1 MHFKL
6 RTAGFSL
13 IEIMAALAIL
23 AIGMSSIMAVFP
35 AGMESFR
42 KARDNTVLANL
53 MRSKVSELTYELSN
67 PIGKGDPSVR
77 IAQHYLKA
85 DTAFARYMSE
95 DDSKK
100 RVSRPLIVNSE
111 AYPFEQNGRYF
122 WQYTVHDI
130 GREGDTKIGEKGV
143 KGVFYQI
150 EMNVYDRSQMEEEK
164 EPLEFSIVKPDQINK
179 PILRQIFRVHNP
191 YPAVKYG
198 QNAKNAQ
205 KK

>member
-1 MHFKL
+1 MNKIK
-6 RTAGFSL
+6 TYGFSL

-23 AIGMSSIMAVFP
+23 SIGMSSIMAVFP

-53 MRSKVSELTYELSN
+53 MRSKVSELTYELGS
-67 PIGKGDPSVR
+67 PIGRGDNASR
-77 IAQHYLKA
+77 IAKYYLKA

-95 DDSKK
+95 DDKSK
-100 RVSRPLIVNSE
+100 RASSPVMVSEV
-111 AYPFEQNGRYF
+111 YPFEQNPRYF

-143 KGVFYQI
+143 KGVFFQI
-150 EMNVYDRSQMEEEK
+150 EMNVYDRSQIQEELVPLDHSRVK
-164 EPLEFSIVKPDQINK
+164 EDQVNK

-191 YPAVKYG
+191 YPAITYG
-198 QNAKNAQ
+198 KNAK
-205 KK
+205 K

>member
-1 MHFKL
+1 MKC
-6 RTAGFSL
+6 RVKTSGFSL

-95 DDSKK
+95 DDKGK
-100 RVSRPLIVNSE
+100 RRSGPVMVSD
-111 AYPFEQNGRYF
+111 AYPFEQNSRYY

-130 GREGDTKIGEKGV
+130 GRDGDTKIGEKGV
-143 KGVFYQI
+143 KGVFFQI
-150 EMNVYDRSQMEEEK
+150 EMNVYERSQIKEEN
-164 EPLEFSIVKPDQINK
+164 EPLDYSVVKEDQINK

-191 YPAVKYG
+191 YPAKKYG
-198 QNAKNAQ
+198 KDS

>member
-1 MHFKL
+1 MENKIK
-6 RTAGFSL
+6 TYGFSL

-67 PIGKGDPSVR
+67 PMGKGDPSVR

-85 DTAFARYMSE
+85 DAAFARYMSE
-95 DDSKK
+95 DGKK
-100 RVSRPLIVNSE
+100 RRSGPVLVSD
-111 AYPFEQNGRYF
+111 AYPFEQNNRYF

-143 KGVFYQI
+143 KGVFFQI
-150 EMNVYDRSQMEEEK
+150 EMNVYDRSQIQEEK
-164 EPLEFSIVKPDQINK
+164 EPLDYSIVKEDQLNK

-191 YPAVKYG
+191 YPALKYG
-198 QNAKNAQ
+198 QNAK